1 MSRVRVRGI
10 LEEIQRGGKFIVSLQ
25 DTPEFKV
32 RAYLSGKMKIS
43 KISLVVGDE
52 VDMELSKY
60 DLTQGRIVWRY

>member
-43 KISLVVGDE
+43 KISLVVGDS
-52 VDMELSKY
+52 VDLELSPY
-60 DLTQGRIVWRY
+60 DLHKGRIVWRY